1 MTQSKLQE
9 VPSNIISDIEPRAIQ
24 NGANFIAEGFLFS
37 VGASLI
43 IAETWR
49 SSRSQSKRRE
59 DVDDKIEEMEQRLNR
74 LIGMVEALDEHVRSV
89 GKDVQVETARWV
101 LSLGFLRF

>member
-1 MTQSKLQE
+1 MMQSKLCDLRFKVILIQ
-9 VPSNIISDIEPRAIQ
+9 NQRAIQ

-74 LIGMVEALDEHVRSV
+74 LIGMVEALSEHVQSV
-89 GKDVQVETARWV
+89 GTDVQVETAR
-101 LSLGFLRF
+101 

>member
-1 MTQSKLQE
+1 MMQSELWDIRSKTTLTQNQ
-9 VPSNIISDIEPRAIQ
+9 RAIQ

-49 SSRSQSKRRE
+49 SSRSQSRRRE

-74 LIGMVEALDEHVRSV
+74 LTGMVEALGEHVQSV
-89 GKDVQVETARWV
+89 GTDFQVEAAR
-101 LSLGFLRF
+101 